1 MENYIEMR
9 DTVISDR
16 FVLRKQ
22 LERSLAGLHPERFV
36 PRYSMI
42 MFRRIGYAEA
52 QRRGRVQ
59 QQIMDDLLGDASDLD
74 TVDYARAEQRIES
87 ELTPLP

>member
-1 MENYIEMR
+1 
-9 DTVISDR
+9 
-16 FVLRKQ
+16 
-22 LERSLAGLHPERFV
+22 
-36 PRYSMI
+36 
-42 MFRRIGYAEA
+42 
-52 QRRGRVQ
+52 VQ